1 MVVRKYCLLLFVI
14 MSVFLI
20 NPLKIDAAI
29 CTKSIYAE
37 LKEKAADIKMEW
49 KLKFDEKDNHYF
61 EVKAS
66 NVDKDLMLIFG
77 GNVYEPIDGNITIS
91 IPLEGGKNYQFKF
104 YGAYYHPCVEEYVYT
119 KNLDI
124 PKYNIYSKLD
134 ECKKY
139 SDWELCDEWYQG
151 EIEDTEDFY
160 EKLEEYKKKI
170 ESGEI
175 VPKSKK
181 EEKKITLII
190 LIVIILISIISF
202 LLYKVITKKRKKG
215 NKAVK

>member
-1 MVVRKYCLLLFVI
+1 MIISVFVI
-14 MSVFLI
+14 K
-20 NPLKIDAAI
+20 PEKIDAAI

-37 LKEKAADIKMEW
+37 LKEKASNIKADWE
-49 KLKFDEKDNHYF
+49 LKFDEKENHYF
-61 EVKAS
+61 VVNLS
-66 NVDKDLMLIFG
+66 NIDKDLMLIFA
-77 GNVYEPIDGNITIS
+77 GNVYEPKDGKINMT
-91 IPLEGGKNYQFKF
+91 IPLEGGKNYEFKF

-119 KNLDI
+119 KNLKI
-124 PKYNIYSKLD
+124 PKYNTYSKLD

-151 EIEDTEDFY
+151 EIEDYDDFY
-160 EKLEEYKKKI
+160 LKLEEYKKKI

-202 LLYKVITKKRKKG
+202 VLYKVIDKKKKG
-215 NKAVK
+215 YKVVK